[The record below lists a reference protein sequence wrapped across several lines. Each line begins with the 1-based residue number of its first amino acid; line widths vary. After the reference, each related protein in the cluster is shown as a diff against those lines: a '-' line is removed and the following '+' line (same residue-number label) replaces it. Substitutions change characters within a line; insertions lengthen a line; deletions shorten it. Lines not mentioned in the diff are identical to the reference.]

1 MIRRVVLPIDFS
13 ARNDGAAHY
22 VEALARY
29 FQAEVKIVH
38 VLPPPHYEALSL
50 EVSGPVLADVLAG
63 RETYAK
69 KQLSEFLAAELEPY
83 NVERVLLEG
92 DPATRIVEYAN
103 QVEADLIVMPTH
115 GYGPFRRFIL
125 GSVTAKVVHDARCPV
140 LTGVHMEEAPSFD
153 RIDFKRILV
162 AIDLEEG
169 SERALRWAAGAA
181 KAMGARLIIANVQ
194 PTLEGHTGAYFD
206 PEWRRFFSESA
217 KERINALL
225 ASAGASAEVVITF
238 GEPAKQVA
246 EVAAAEKADLVVIGH
261 NHDPGV
267 LGRLR
272 THAYAIVR
280 TSPCPVVSV

>member
-1 MIRRVVLPIDFS
+1 MIKRVVLPIDFS
-13 ARNDGAAHY
+13 ARNNGAVHY

-29 FQAEVKIVH
+29 FQAELKILH

-63 RETYAK
+63 RETHAK
-69 KQLSEFLAAELEPY
+69 KQLAEFLAAELEPY

-125 GSVTAKVVHDARCPV
+125 GSVTAKVLHDARCPV

-162 AIDLEEG
+162 AVDLEEG
-169 SERALRWAAGAA
+169 SERALQWAAGAA
-181 KAMGARLIIANVQ
+181 KTMGARLIITNVQ

-206 PEWRRFFSESA
+206 PEWRRYFTESA
-217 KERINALL
+217 KERIDAML
-225 ASAGASAEVVITF
+225 ASTGTSAEVVITF

-246 EVAAAEKADLVVIGH
+246 EVAMAEKADLVVIGH
-261 NHDPGV
+261 NHDSGV